1 MRIKQGKLQKRRHR
15 ILIRSTT
22 TDLSLGLRV
31 SAVIQH
37 FDFSIAFI
45 QLKDLQDEILHEDP
59 PIITDNQEFV
69 HEISYD

>member
-1 MRIKQGKLQKRRHR
+1 M
-15 ILIRSTT
+15 
-22 TDLSLGLRV
+22 
-31 SAVIQH
+31 IQH